1 MGGGGVVSESYLQP
15 LVKRN
20 LGLEEWSQ
28 HEHEKGLVMGSTFID
43 LTKAFDTVNHD
54 I

>member
-1 MGGGGVVSESYLQP
+1 MLSTEADVTYLADES
-15 LVKRN
+15 
-20 LGLEEWSQ
+20 
-28 HEHEKGLVMGSTFID
+28 HEYEKGLVMGSTFFD